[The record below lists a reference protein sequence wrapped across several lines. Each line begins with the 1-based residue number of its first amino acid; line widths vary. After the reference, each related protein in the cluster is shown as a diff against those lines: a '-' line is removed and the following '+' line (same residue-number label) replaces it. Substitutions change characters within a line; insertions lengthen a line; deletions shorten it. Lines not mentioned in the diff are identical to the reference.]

1 MKPEVEF
8 SDCMCVSI
16 RKASRNITQAYN
28 DEFKGLGIN
37 ITQFSVLAILA
48 GTGKQ
53 TITKVAHQLGSE
65 RTTVTRAIA
74 ILEKKKLIKIVL
86 GADKRERLIAIS
98 KKGIEILDLA
108 RPHWKSAQLKIEH
121 LLTNQI
127 DNLRSNLGRL
137 HHL

>member
-8 SDCMCVSI
+8 SDCMCLSI

-65 RTTVTRAIA
+65 RTTVTRAIV
-74 ILEKKKLIKIVL
+74 ILEKMKLINIVL
-86 GADKRERLIAIS
+86 GTDKRERLIAIS
-98 KKGIEILDLA
+98 KKGTEILDLA
-108 RPHWKSAQLKIEH
+108 RPRWKSAQLKIEH

-127 DNLRSNLGRL
+127 DNLRSNLGLL

>member
-1 MKPEVEF
+1 MKQEVEF
-8 SDCMCVSI
+8 SDCMCLSI

-74 ILEKKKLIKIVL
+74 ILEKKKLINIVL
-86 GADKRERLIAIS
+86 GGDKRERLIAIS
-98 KKGIEILDLA
+98 KKGTEILEYA
-108 RPHWKSAQLKIEH
+108 RPRWKSAQSKIKH

-127 DNLRSNLGRL
+127 DNLRSNLSLL

>member
-1 MKPEVEF
+1 MKQEVEF
-8 SDCMCVSI
+8 SDCMCLSI
-16 RKASRNITQAYN
+16 RKASRNITQVYN

-74 ILEKKKLIKIVL
+74 ILEKKKFINIVL
-86 GADKRERLIAIS
+86 GADKRERLLAIS

>member
-8 SDCMCVSI
+8 SDCMCLSI

-65 RTTVTRAIA
+65 RTTVTRAIV
-74 ILEKKKLIKIVL
+74 ILEKKKLINIVL

>member
-1 MKPEVEF
+1 MKPEVKF
-8 SDCMCVSI
+8 SDCMCLSI

-28 DEFKGLGIN
+28 EEFKGLGIN

-98 KKGIEILDLA
+98 KKGIGILDLA
-108 RPHWKSAQLKIEH
+108 RPRWKSAQLKIEH

>member
-1 MKPEVEF
+1 MKQEVEF
-8 SDCMCVSI
+8 SDCMCLSI
-16 RKASRNITQAYN
+16 RKASRNITQVYN
-28 DEFKGLGIN
+28 DQFKGLGIN

-48 GTGKQ
+48 GIRKQ

-74 ILEKKKLIKIVL
+74 ILEKKKFINIVL
-86 GADKRERLIAIS
+86 GADKRERLLAIS
-98 KKGIEILDLA
+98 KKGTEILNLA

>member
-8 SDCMCVSI
+8 SDCMCLSI

-86 GADKRERLIAIS
+86 GADKRERLIVIS

-127 DNLRSNLGRL
+127 DNLRSNLGLL

>member
-1 MKPEVEF
+1 MKQEVEF
-8 SDCMCVSI
+8 SDCMCLSI
-16 RKASRNITQAYN
+16 RKASRNITQVYN
-28 DEFKGLGIN
+28 DQFKGLGIN

-74 ILEKKKLIKIVL
+74 ILEKKKFINIVL
-86 GADKRERLIAIS
+86 GADKRERLLAIS

>member
-8 SDCMCVSI
+8 SDCMCLSI
-16 RKASRNITQAYN
+16 RKASRNITQVYN
-28 DEFKGLGIN
+28 DKFKGLGIN

-48 GTGKQ
+48 GIRKQ

-74 ILEKKKLIKIVL
+74 ILEKKKFINIVL
-86 GADKRERLIAIS
+86 GADKRERLLAIS

>member
-8 SDCMCVSI
+8 SDCMCLSI

-28 DEFKGLGIN
+28 DEFQGLGIN
-37 ITQFSVLAILA
+37 ITQFSVLAILF
-48 GTGKQ
+48 GSGKQ
-53 TITKVAHQLGSE
+53 TITKIAHQLGAD

-74 ILEKKKLIKIVL
+74 ILEKKQLINIFL
-86 GADKRERLIAIS
+86 GDDKRERLIAIS

-108 RPHWKSAQLKIEH
+108 RPRWESAQLKIEH

-127 DNLRSNLGRL
+127 DNLRFNLGRL

>member
-1 MKPEVEF
+1 MKQEVEF
-8 SDCMCVSI
+8 SDCMCLSI

-53 TITKVAHQLGSE
+53 TITKVSHQLGSE

-74 ILEKKKLIKIVL
+74 ILEKKKLINIVL
-86 GADKRERLIAIS
+86 GGDKRERLIAIS
-98 KKGIEILDLA
+98 KKGTEILEHA
-108 RPHWKSAQLKIEH
+108 RPRWKSAQSKIKH

-127 DNLRSNLGRL
+127 DNLRSNLSLL

>member
-1 MKPEVEF
+1 MRQEVEF
-8 SDCMCVSI
+8 SDCMCLSI

-28 DEFKGLGIN
+28 EEFQGLGIN

-74 ILEKKKLIKIVL
+74 ILEKKKLINIVL
-86 GADKRERLIAIS
+86 GCDKRERLIAIS
-98 KKGIEILDLA
+98 KQGIEILDLA
-108 RPHWKSAQLKIEH
+108 RPRWKSAQLKIEH

-127 DNLRSNLGRL
+127 DNLRTNLGRL

>member
-8 SDCMCVSI
+8 SDCMCLSI

-65 RTTVTRAIA
+65 RTTDTRAIA

-127 DNLRSNLGRL
+127 DNLRSNLGL
-137 HHL
+137 LNHL

>member
-8 SDCMCVSI
+8 SDCMCLSI

-28 DEFKGLGIN
+28 EEFQGLGIN

-48 GTGKQ
+48 GTVKQ

-74 ILEKKKLIKIVL
+74 ILEKKKLINIVL

-98 KKGIEILDLA
+98 KKGTEILDLA
-108 RPHWKSAQLKIEH
+108 RPRWKSAQLKIEH

>member
-8 SDCMCVSI
+8 SDCMCLSI

-28 DEFKGLGIN
+28 EEFKGLGIN

-127 DNLRSNLGRL
+127 DNLRSNLGL
-137 HHL
+137 LNHL

>member
-1 MKPEVEF
+1 MRQEVEF
-8 SDCMCVSI
+8 SDCMCLSI

-28 DEFKGLGIN
+28 EEFQGLGIN
-37 ITQFSVLAILA
+37 ITQFSVLAILF
-48 GTGKQ
+48 GSGKQ
-53 TITKVAHQLGSE
+53 TITKVAHHLGAE

-74 ILEKKKLIKIVL
+74 ILEKKKLINIVL
-86 GADKRERLIAIS
+86 GGDKRERLIAIS
-98 KKGIEILDLA
+98 KKGTEILDLA
-108 RPHWKSAQLKIEH
+108 RPRWKSAQLKIEH

>member
-8 SDCMCVSI
+8 SDCMCLSI

-65 RTTVTRAIA
+65 RTTVTRAIV
-74 ILEKKKLIKIVL
+74 ILEKKKLINIVL

-127 DNLRSNLGRL
+127 DNLRSNLGLL

>member
-8 SDCMCVSI
+8 SDCMCLSI

-28 DEFKGLGIN
+28 EELQGLGIN
-37 ITQFSVLAILA
+37 ITQFSVLAILF
-48 GTGKQ
+48 GSGKQ
-53 TITKVAHQLGSE
+53 TITKVAYHLGAE

-74 ILEKKKLIKIVL
+74 ILKKKKLINIVL

-98 KKGIEILDLA
+98 KKGIGILDLA
-108 RPHWKSAQLKIEH
+108 RPRWKSAQLKIEH

>member
-8 SDCMCVSI
+8 SDCMCLSI

-53 TITKVAHQLGSE
+53 TITKVAHQLGSD
-65 RTTVTRAIA
+65 RTTVTRAIV
-74 ILEKKKLIKIVL
+74 ILEKKKLINIVL

-127 DNLRSNLGRL
+127 DNLRSNLGLL

>member
-1 MKPEVEF
+1 MKPDVEF
-8 SDCMCVSI
+8 SDCMCLSI

-53 TITKVAHQLGSE
+53 TITRVAHQLGSE

-74 ILEKKKLIKIVL
+74 ILEKKKLINIVL

-127 DNLRSNLGRL
+127 DNLRSNLGLL

>member
-8 SDCMCVSI
+8 SDCMCLSI
-16 RKASRNITQAYN
+16 IKASRNITQAYN

-65 RTTVTRAIA
+65 RTTVTRAIV
-74 ILEKKKLIKIVL
+74 ILEKKKLINIVL

-127 DNLRSNLGRL
+127 DNLRSNLGLL

>member
-8 SDCMCVSI
+8 SDCMCLSI
-16 RKASRNITQAYN
+16 RKASRHITQAYN
-28 DEFKGLGIN
+28 DEFQGLGIN
-37 ITQFSVLAILA
+37 ITQFSVLAILF
-48 GTGKQ
+48 GSGKES
-53 TITKVAHQLGSE
+53 ITNVAHHLGAD

-74 ILEKKKLIKIVL
+74 ILEKKRLINIVL
-86 GADKRERLIAIS
+86 GDDKREKLVALS
-98 KKGIEILDLA
+98 KKGTEILDLA
-108 RPHWKSAQLKIEH
+108 RPRWKSAQLKIEH

>member
-1 MKPEVEF
+1 MKQEVEF
-8 SDCMCVSI
+8 SDCMCLSI
-16 RKASRNITQAYN
+16 RKASRNITQVYN

-74 ILEKKKLIKIVL
+74 ILEKKKFINIVL
-86 GADKRERLIAIS
+86 GADKRERLLAIS
-98 KKGIEILDLA
+98 KKGTEILDLA

>member
-1 MKPEVEF
+1 MKQKVEF
-8 SDCMCVSI
+8 SDCMCLSI
-16 RKASRNITQAYN
+16 RKASRNITQVYN
-28 DEFKGLGIN
+28 DQFKGLGIN

-74 ILEKKKLIKIVL
+74 ILEKKKFINIVL
-86 GADKRERLIAIS
+86 GADKRERLLAIS
-98 KKGIEILDLA
+98 KKGTEILNLA

>member
-8 SDCMCVSI
+8 SDCMCLSI

-28 DEFKGLGIN
+28 DEFQGLGIN
-37 ITQFSVLAILA
+37 ITQFSVLAILF
-48 GTGKQ
+48 GSGKQ
-53 TITKVAHQLGSE
+53 TITKIAHQLGAD

-74 ILEKKKLIKIVL
+74 ILEKKQLINIFL
-86 GADKRERLIAIS
+86 GDDKRERLIAIS

-108 RPHWKSAQLKIEH
+108 RPRWESAQLKIEH

-127 DNLRSNLGRL
+127 DNLRSYLGRL

>member
-8 SDCMCVSI
+8 SDCMCLSI

-53 TITKVAHQLGSE
+53 TITRVAHQLGSE

-74 ILEKKKLIKIVL
+74 ILEKKKLINIVL

-98 KKGIEILDLA
+98 KKGTEILDLA
-108 RPHWKSAQLKIEH
+108 RPRWKSAQLKIEH

-127 DNLRSNLGRL
+127 DNLRSNLGLL

>member
-8 SDCMCVSI
+8 SDCMCLSI

-37 ITQFSVLAILA
+37 ITQFSVMAILA

-65 RTTVTRAIA
+65 RTTVTRDIV
-74 ILEKKKLIKIVL
+74 ILEKKKLINIVL

-98 KKGIEILDLA
+98 KKGTEILDLA
-108 RPHWKSAQLKIEH
+108 RPRWKSAQLKIEH

-127 DNLRSNLGRL
+127 DNLRSNLGLL

>member
-8 SDCMCVSI
+8 SDCMCLSI

-65 RTTVTRAIA
+65 RTTVTRAIV
-74 ILEKKKLIKIVL
+74 ILEKKKLINIVL

-108 RPHWKSAQLKIEH
+108 RPRWKSAQLKIEH

-127 DNLRSNLGRL
+127 DNLRFNLGRL

>member
-8 SDCMCVSI
+8 SDCMCLSI

-28 DEFKGLGIN
+28 EEFQGLEIN

-53 TITKVAHQLGSE
+53 TITKVANQLGSE

-74 ILEKKKLIKIVL
+74 ILEKKKLINIVL
-86 GADKRERLIAIS
+86 GADKRERLLAIS
-98 KKGIEILDLA
+98 KKGTEILDLA
-108 RPHWKSAQLKIEH
+108 RPRWKSAQLKIEH

-127 DNLRSNLGRL
+127 DNLRFNLGRL

>member
-8 SDCMCVSI
+8 SDCMCLSI

-127 DNLRSNLGRL
+127 DNLRSNLGLL

>member
-1 MKPEVEF
+1 MKQEVEF
-8 SDCMCVSI
+8 SDCMCLSI
-16 RKASRNITQAYN
+16 RKASRNITQVYN
-28 DEFKGLGIN
+28 DQFKGLGIN

-48 GTGKQ
+48 GIGKQ

-74 ILEKKKLIKIVL
+74 ILEKKKFINIVL
-86 GADKRERLIAIS
+86 GADKRERLLAIS
-98 KKGIEILDLA
+98 KKGTEILNLA

>member
-1 MKPEVEF
+1 MKQEVEF
-8 SDCMCVSI
+8 SDCMCLSI

-48 GTGKQ
+48 GIGKQ
-53 TITKVAHQLGSE
+53 TITKVAYQLGSE

-74 ILEKKKLIKIVL
+74 ILEKKKLINIVL
-86 GADKRERLIAIS
+86 GGDKRERLIAIS
-98 KKGIEILDLA
+98 KKGTEILEYA
-108 RPHWKSAQLKIEH
+108 RPRWKSAQLKIEH